1 MEKEVD
7 SKESQYTSISISEL
21 LWSWP
26 LFDNLFLSMQGQNV
40 MLVDFYLRDL
50 ELGLLREYIDQE
62 RTPVQSTM
70 FVSALSQMW
79 IFAVYELLRTWRQM
93 VRDLQNAPTAPQ
105 PNAHGAA
112 AGSNIAENIREHHR
126 TKYAGDP
133 EFQAE
138 IESARK
144 MIDPLFKR
152 IDSLRINL
160 AKHEIKGIR
169 GSIAPAPGY
178 GRIDTSDG
186 SIYWMVDLGDN
197 VVDIVSR
204 RAIADEL
211 RAIVLKSHATA
222 PTDDDSDL

>member
-1 MEKEVD
+1 
-7 SKESQYTSISISEL
+7 
-21 LWSWP
+21 
-26 LFDNLFLSMQGQNV
+26 

-50 ELGLLREYIDQE
+50 ELALLREYIDKE
-62 RTPVQSTM
+62 RTPVQSAM

-93 VRDLQNAPTAPQ
+93 VRELQNGPTASQ
-105 PNAHGAA
+105 PLPHGAA
-112 AGSNIAENIREHHR
+112 AGLNISEDIRRHHR
-126 TKYAGDP
+126 TKYANDP

-144 MIDPLFKR
+144 RIDPLFKR

-178 GRIDTSDG
+178 GRIDMLDG

-197 VVDIVSR
+197 AVDIVSR

-211 RAIVLKSHATA
+211 RAIVIRKSE
-222 PTDDDSDL
+222 